1 MGVQEKKKVV
11 DEKQDTLEISV
22 AAENFN
28 EIEQTNLKNL
38 ISSKSSLLKKVIGTE
53 SLEYSVKEDKITFPW
68 FVLSNDYEVLQ
79 AYQQLLIALI
89 NKAKIAKR
97 ISPIEKETDN
107 EKFTFRIFLISLGMS
122 GEEFKKARKILL
134 KNLSG
139 NSAYKNGGKNHV
151 SK

>member
-53 SLEYSVKEDKITFPW
+53 SLEYSDKEDKIKFHW
-68 FVLSNDYEVLQ
+68 IVLCKDYEVLQ
-79 AYQQLLIALI
+79 A
-89 NKAKIAKR
+89 
-97 ISPIEKETDN
+97 
-107 EKFTFRIFLISLGMS
+107 
-122 GEEFKKARKILL
+122 
-134 KNLSG
+134 
-139 NSAYKNGGKNHV
+139 
-151 SK
+151 